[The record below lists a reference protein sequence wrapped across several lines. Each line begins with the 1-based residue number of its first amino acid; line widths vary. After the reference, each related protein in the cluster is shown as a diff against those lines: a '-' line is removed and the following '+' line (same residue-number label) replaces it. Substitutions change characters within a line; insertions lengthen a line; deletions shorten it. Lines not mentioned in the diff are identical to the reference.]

1 MLGAILVM
9 LFFPFRALHAQELLN
24 YSGTYTLGSYTG
36 NANFGYMVSEGDTVL
51 QGKFKMQRSSL
62 DALLSNEDNSFLIEG
77 RFDSDYPS
85 GNWKFEFG
93 EFQSD
98 KQTRVVDYEYRVLVS
113 GVQENAMGRI
123 LRGKPD
129 GPWVYEVYT
138 IEDSKVAE
146 TLFKSNILFDNGIP
160 QQSFQIKNEAY
171 TLVGRFLRDGLAHDE
186 WTLFSTEDASAS
198 ESWYFNEGLLQKI
211 NMEANGNSKT
221 VDLPNSDGNATKIIN
236 LDAAYLKTLNIL
248 QSNTEVP
255 AKGPMASLLEENA
268 NYFQKLDGILSKLG
282 KSDFLPQFKVKVP
295 YYPLDSL
302 ETAMANAIVKDYK
315 AARSISDSLLNDTQ
329 LAIVKL
335 SDAEARYWHG
345 VVDAVTREYLDGLQ
359 RFVDFKEEGIL
370 EYASRDQLFKKI
382 IPRPLEKEL
391 RIAFEENDTSKER
404 RFVLANADSFDFNG
418 NSLATIRRIA
428 EYALASLNYVEPLLD
443 KKLSK
448 SRREQQLLVL
458 EKQLLDEN
466 KALQAL
472 LDTIATSLPIDNSKA
487 LRHIKSLTDDQLEE
501 FSNAETLDKAKSLLS
516 CYKSM
521 NKLANTIALLPDM
534 TQTIQEK
541 YTDRI
546 WNPFM
551 ANLMDEAVKKRI
563 TTSYTKILVPFFL
576 KMAKEQLDC
585 NNVDALDQLITKTN
599 DRLLSLRNE
608 DTAKLERKLKR
619 IKDPNA
625 VLRLFN
631 LPTFGNEN

>member
-1 MLGAILVM
+1 MLGGILIM
-9 LFFPFRALHAQELLN
+9 LFFPTRALYAQELLN

-36 NANFGYMVSEGDTVL
+36 NAKFGYLVSQGDTVF

-62 DALLSNEDNSFLIEG
+62 DALLSNEDNSFLFEG

-93 EFQSD
+93 EFQSN

-123 LRGKPD
+123 IRGKPD

-138 IEDSKVAE
+138 IDDSKVAE
-146 TLFKSNILFDNGIP
+146 TLFKSNILFENGIP

-198 ESWYFNEGLLQKI
+198 ENWFFKDGLLQKI
-211 NMEANGNSKT
+211 SMESNGSTKM
-221 VDLPNSDGNATKIIN
+221 VDFPNSTGNATKIVN

-248 QSNTEVP
+248 QSNTEVQT
-255 AKGPMASLLEENA
+255 KGPMASLLEENA
-268 NYFQKLDGILSKLG
+268 NYYQKLDGILSKLG

-302 ETAMANAIVKDYK
+302 ETATVNTVVKDYRD
-315 AARSISDSLLNDTQ
+315 ARSISDSLLNDTQ

-335 SDAEARYWHG
+335 SDADASYWYG
-345 VVDAVTREYLDGLQ
+345 VVDAITRKYLDALKQ
-359 RFVDFKEEGIL
+359 FVDFKEEGIL
-370 EYASRDQLFKKI
+370 EYASRNQIFNKVITLPLKKD
-382 IPRPLEKEL
+382 LLVE
-391 RIAFEENDTSKER
+391 FEENDVSKER
-404 RFVLANADSFDFNG
+404 SFVLANADDFDFNG
-418 NSLATIRRIA
+418 NSFTTLQNIA
-428 EYALASLNYVEPLLD
+428 AYTLASLNYLEPLLD

-472 LDTIATSLPIDNSKA
+472 LDTVATSLPLDNTKA
-487 LRHIKSLTDDQLEE
+487 LQQIKSLTDDQLGE

-521 NKLANTIALLPDM
+521 NKLANTIAHLPEK
-534 TQTIQEK
+534 TKTIQEI

-563 TTSYTKILVPFFL
+563 TTAYSKILVPFFL
-576 KMAKEQLDC
+576 KMAKEQVDC
-585 NNVDALDQLITKTN
+585 NNVDALDQLIVKTN
-599 DRLLSLRNE
+599 DRMLSLRNE

-619 IKDPNA
+619 TKDPNT

-631 LPTFGNEN
+631 LPTFGKEN